1 MQTSSFNS
9 AKTVVASASTS
20 SKAQKATSYLLPL
33 ILIVSL
39 FFMWGMANN
48 LNDILIKQFKKTFE
62 LTDFQSGLVQS
73 AFYMGYFLFAIPASL
88 VMRKFNYKSGIIVGL
103 LLYAT
108 GAFLFFP
115 AANLGSY
122 GFFLF
127 ALFVIASGLAFLETA
142 ANPYVSVLGTPETS
156 TFRLNMAQSFNPI
169 GCVTGILV
177 GQHFIFSGV
186 EYTKEQLAKMSPEA
200 LNAYYSA
207 EAHAVQTPYLVIGIV
222 ILVFAF
228 AIAITKFPTV
238 KDEESTEQTSA
249 KKTLIYIFGK
259 RHFKQ
264 AVLAQFFYVGAQ
276 VCIWSY
282 LIRYIQGTVPGTPEK
297 IAANFLTISL
307 LVFTTG
313 RFVGTALLKKIKG
326 HNLLGIYAVIN
337 VILLLVGILLPGNI
351 GVWALVATSFF
362 MSIMYPTIFSLGIR
376 DLGQHTKMAA
386 SVLVMSIIGG
396 AVLTMIMGAVSDAA
410 GIAHSLVVPMLCFI
424 FIAFYALRGYKEK
437 SESETEC
444 SAY

>member
-1 MQTSSFNS
+1 MKTSNFNS
-9 AKTVVASASTS
+9 EKNAATAVLSSSTTE
-20 SKAQKATSYLLPL
+20 KAANYLVPL

-39 FFMWGMANN
+39 FFMWGMAGN

-88 VMRKFNYKSGIIVGL
+88 VMRKFNYKSGIIIGL

-108 GAFLFFP
+108 GAFLFYP
-115 AANLGSY
+115 AAEVGSY
-122 GFFLF
+122 AFFLF

-142 ANPYVSVLGTPETS
+142 ANPYVSVLGTPETA
-156 TFRLNMAQSFNPI
+156 TFRLNLAQSFNPI
-169 GCVTGILV
+169 GCITGILV
-177 GQHFIFSGV
+177 GQHFIFSGI
-186 EYTKEQLAKMSPEA
+186 EYSKEQLAKMSPEA
-200 LNAYYSA
+200 IHAYYSS
-207 EAHAVQTPYLVIGIV
+207 EALAVQTPYLVIGIV
-222 ILVFAF
+222 ILIFAF
-228 AIAITKFPTV
+228 AIGITKFPTV
-238 KDEESTEQTSA
+238 KDEEDSA
-249 KKTLIYIFGK
+249 HSSSIGNSLKFIFGQ

-282 LIRYIQGTVPGTPEK
+282 LIRYIQGTMHGTPEK
-297 IAANFLTISL
+297 TAANFLTISL
-307 LVFTTG
+307 VVFTLG

-326 HNLLGIYAVIN
+326 HKMLGLYSIIN
-337 VILLLVGILLPGNI
+337 VALLVVGILLPGQI

-376 DLGQHTKMAA
+376 DLGEHTKLAA

-396 AVLTMIMGAVSDAA
+396 ATLTMLMGGISDIA
-410 GIAHSLVVPMLCFI
+410 GIAHSLIVPALCFVYVAYY
-424 FIAFYALRGYKEK
+424 AFNSYKEK
-437 SESETEC
+437 SENRLI
-444 SAY
+444 AND

>member
-1 MQTSSFNS
+1 
-9 AKTVVASASTS
+9 
-20 SKAQKATSYLLPL
+20 
-33 ILIVSL
+33 
-39 FFMWGMANN
+39 
-48 LNDILIKQFKKTFE
+48 
-62 LTDFQSGLVQS
+62 
-73 AFYMGYFLFAIPASL
+73 
-88 VMRKFNYKSGIIVGL
+88 
-103 LLYAT
+103 
-108 GAFLFFP
+108 
-115 AANLGSY
+115 
-122 GFFLF
+122 
-127 ALFVIASGLAFLETA
+127 ETA

-200 LNAYYSA
+200 INAYYSA
-207 EAHAVQTPYLVIGIV
+207 EAHAVQMPYLVIGMV
-222 ILVFAF
+222 ILAFAF
-228 AIAITKFPTV
+228 AIAITKFPVV
-238 KDEESTEQTSA
+238 KDEEETEKTSA
-249 KKTLIYIFGK
+249 KGTLMYIFGK

-282 LIRYIQGTVPGTPEK
+282 LIRYVQGTVPGTPEK

-337 VILLLVGILLPGNI
+337 VVLLLIGILLPGNI

-376 DLGQHTKMAA
+376 DLGQHTKLAA

-396 AVLTMIMGAVSDAA
+396 AVLTMVMGAVSDVA
-410 GIAHSLVVPMLCFI
+410 GIAHSLIVPMLCFI

-437 SESETEC
+437 SESDTEC

>member
-9 AKTVVASASTS
+9 AKTVTATASTGD
-20 SKAQKATSYLLPL
+20 KMQKASSYLLPL

-88 VMRKFNYKSGIIVGL
+88 VMRKFNYKSGIIIGL

-142 ANPYVSVLGTPETS
+142 ANPYVSVLGTPETA

-200 LNAYYSA
+200 INAYYTA
-207 EAHAVQTPYLVIGIV
+207 EAHAVQTPYLVIGVV
-222 ILVFAF
+222 ILIAAL
-228 AIAITKFPTV
+228 AIAITKFPVV
-238 KDEESTEQTSA
+238 KDEEDGEQASA
-249 KKTLIYIFGK
+249 KSTLRYIFGK

-282 LIRYIQGTVPGTPEK
+282 LIRYIQGTMPGTSEK

-307 LVFTTG
+307 LVFTFG
-313 RFVGTALLKKIKG
+313 RFAGTIMLKKIKG
-326 HNLLGIYAVIN
+326 HNLLGSYAVIN
-337 VILLLVGILLPGNI
+337 VALLVVGILLPGNI

-376 DLGQHTKMAA
+376 DLGQHTKLAA

-396 AVLTMIMGAVSDAA
+396 AVLTLVMGSVSDIA
-410 GIAHSLVVPMLCFI
+410 GIAKSLIVPLLCFV
-424 FIAFYALRGYKEK
+424 FIAFYAFKGYREK
-437 SESETEC
+437 TENTVNNF
-444 SAY
+444 